1 MTLRDYQ
8 QTNNR
13 APRTRESSPVPSIP
27 RVVTPT
33 KSSASGE
40 YQGGENFFPLEM
52 IPSQSNTGMNSKP
65 SAAVVEPDFVHRPTK
80 EGKHSADSPM
90 RPSAPQRYSLSKGK
104 KSKDHYDDESLSKKF
119 HHANSLALQKT
130 PESSK
135 RDKKKKKSSSR
146 KYDPNAYKI
155 FLLLLQPESKIFE
168 LIQLIYMPNDTTVGK
183 IIKMIP
189 ENATEKALGS
199 QKYIGLCR
207 PKTEEE
213 LIDLDILASE
223 TSSGVVS
230 AKITLGEILVA
241 MPKGYSGTKV
251 AALSKQILSNPKIVK
266 LLKRADPLAPKKRR
280 SRKHRSN
287 RNIRSNSREHVDV
300 LEKHDEA
307 EEIKVESEQKM
318 KLAME
323 HAAAEAAA
331 ANAAV
336 SGGEKEEEFV
346 PKLLVRQD
354 SIGSDGQSLGSS
366 LQDSVDESYSSWSKS
381 FEASFSS
388 KMSICSGVSR
398 RQVRRR
404 DRQAKRLRIIKRSS
418 FVAFLAM
425 VGLYMFDPKEHS
437 TNYAQSAMDA
447 PMGLVGL
454 LQVCF
459 LLLALYKIEKFIR
472 CTSEGNF
479 DSYRKC
485 PFLKASDA
493 AMQRFKGTYAKKL
506 KKSGRGRDDDS
517 LVSKRLRNYSLKTA
531 SFRDLDA
538 NDPSGSLY

>member
-8 QTNNR
+8 QTENR
-13 APRTRESSPVPSIP
+13 APRTREASPVPSIS

-33 KSSASGE
+33 KSNSSDE
-40 YQGGENFFPLEM
+40 NRGENFFSIQM
-52 IPSQSNTGMNSKP
+52 KPSQSNMNENSKP
-65 SAAVVEPDFVHRPTK
+65 SPAIVEPDFVHQPTR
-80 EGKHSADSPM
+80 EGKYSANSPM
-90 RPSAPQRYSLSKGK
+90 RPSAPQLYSLNNGR
-104 KSKDHYDDESLSKKF
+104 KSSGQRYDDESLSKKF
-119 HHANSLALQKT
+119 QQANSLALQKS

-135 RDKKKKKSSSR
+135 SKKKKKSSR

-183 IIKMIP
+183 IIQMIP
-189 ENATEKALGS
+189 ENATEAALGT
-199 QKYIGLCR
+199 QKYSGLCR

-213 LIDLDILASE
+213 LIDLDVLASE
-223 TSSGVVS
+223 TSSGMVS

-241 MPKGYSGTKV
+241 IPKGYSGTKV

-287 RNIRSNSREHVDV
+287 RSVRSNSREHVDV

-307 EEIKVESEQKM
+307 EEIKVESQQKM

-336 SGGEKEEEFV
+336 SGWEKEEEFV
-346 PKLLVRQD
+346 PKPLVRQD

-381 FEASFSS
+381 FDASFSS

-404 DRQAKRLRIIKRSS
+404 DRQAKRLRIIKRST

-425 VGLYMFDPKEHS
+425 VGLYIVDPKEHS
-437 TNYAQSAMDA
+437 KNYAEAAMDT
-447 PMGLVGL
+447 PMGVVGL
-454 LQVCF
+454 FQVCF

-493 AMQRFKGTYAKKL
+493 AMQRFKGTYASKL
-506 KKSGRGRDDDS
+506 KKSGRGHDDDSS
-517 LVSKRLRNYSLKTA
+517 LVSKRLRSYSLKTA
-531 SFRDLDA
+531 SFRDLDE
-538 NDPSGSLY
+538 